1 MKVNWLLIVIAI
13 LILCC
18 AYYGYKKGIV
28 RIVFS
33 IGSLIIA
40 IVLSSILSPY
50 INHYVRYNTNIY
62 AKIEEKCV
70 DLISGS
76 SEEEKESAGTSLS
89 QQLVQGQEDD
99 PKTQQTKEQAA
110 GQQTQKTQEQGAGQ
124 QTQEQGDGQ
133 QTQQTQVQSI
143 LNQQELP
150 ASLKETIEKMSLSV
164 GEQAQNAQQAVA
176 GSIAD
181 MVLSAICFVVTL
193 LIIRIILMV
202 LSRVLNIIT
211 KLPVIHGVNQFAGL
225 TFGLAEGLLIVWI
238 FFVFLTCILQTE
250 FGQKCVQMVLE
261 NQILT
266 YLYDHNLLMMIF
278 RL

>member
-40 IVLSSILSPY
+40 IVLSSILTPY

-70 DLISGS
+70 NLISGS
-76 SEEEKESAGTSLS
+76 SEDEKESADTSLS
-89 QQLVQGQEDD
+89 QQLVQGQNAAQQTQQTQEQAAE
-99 PKTQQTKEQAA
+99 QQTKEQSAA
-110 GQQTQKTQEQGAGQ
+110 P
-124 QTQEQGDGQ
+124 

-143 LNQQELP
+143 LNKQELP

-164 GEQAQNAQQAVA
+164 EEQTQNAQHAVA

-202 LSRVLNIIT
+202 LSHALNIIT

-238 FFVFLTCILQTE
+238 FFVFLTCIIQTE
-250 FGQKCVQMVLE
+250 FGQKCVEMILE

-266 YLYDHNLLMMIF
+266 YLYDHNLLMLIF